1 MKKTTKWV
9 LPLSLLMTV
18 GVYSGAVDASAKTI
32 TNDTAK
38 QTSMSDCNW
47 QTQQQ
52 AYNWVKSNQNTPTI
66 KVIKVSNNEFN
77 NYKNMNLEQLYK
89 TFGIKG
95 SNFGTTPTAGSN
107 QGTKPTAGSNQ
118 GTKPTAGSNQGTKP
132 TTGSGQG
139 TKPTTGSN
147 QGTTPSAGS
156 NQGTKPTTGSNQ
168 GSTSK
173 SNTGSNT
180 STSTNSNSSSVSQ
193 FEQKVIE
200 LTNAER
206 AKEGLKALQADTKL
220 MQSARLKSDDMA
232 KNNYFDHTSP
242 TYGSPFDQMKSLG
255 ISYKS
260 AGENIAQ
267 GQKTPQEVVQAW
279 MDSPGH
285 RANIMNASYTHI
297 GVGYSANGNYW
308 TQQFIGK

>member
-18 GVYSGAVDASAKTI
+18 GVYSGALDASAKTI
-32 TNDTAK
+32 THNTAK
-38 QTSMSDCNW
+38 QTSMSDYNW
-47 QTQQQ
+47 QTQKQ
-52 AYNWVKSNQNTPTI
+52 AY
-66 KVIKVSNNEFN
+66 
-77 NYKNMNLEQLYK
+77 YKHR
-89 TFGIKG
+89 G
-95 SNFGTTPTAGSN
+95 SY
-107 QGTKPTAGSNQ
+107 
-118 GTKPTAGSNQGTKP
+118 QGTKP
-132 TTGSGQG
+132 TTG
-139 TKPTTGSN
+139 TN
-147 QGTTPSAGS
+147 QGTTPTTDS
-156 NQGTKPTTGSNQ
+156 NQSTTPATESNQKTTPTTSSNQ
-168 GSTSK
+168 GSTSNK
-173 SNTGSNT
+173 DTGSNTPT
-180 STSTNSNSSSVSQ
+180 STSTNSNTSSVSQ

-206 AKEGLKALQADTKL
+206 AKEGLAALQADTKL

-267 GQKTPQEVVQAW
+267 GQKTPEEVVQAW

>member
-18 GVYSGAVDASAKTI
+18 GVYSGALDASAKTI
-32 TNDTAK
+32 TQDTAK
-38 QTSMSDCNW
+38 QTSMSDCDW
-47 QTQQQ
+47 QTAQQQ
-52 AYNWVKSNQNTPTI
+52 AYEWVKSYQNQNSPVQF
-66 KVIKVSNNEFN
+66 KVVKVSTNDINNFE
-77 NYKNMNLEQLYK
+77 KLY
-89 TFGIKG
+89 
-95 SNFGTTPTAGSN
+95 SEHYGSN
-107 QGTKPTAGSNQ
+107 QA
-118 GTKPTAGSNQGTKP
+118 
-132 TTGSGQG
+132 

-147 QGTTPSAGS
+147 QAAKPTTGTTQAAKPTTGSSQAAKPTTGTTQAAKPTTGS
-156 NQGTKPTTGSNQ
+156 NQATKPTTGSNQ
-168 GSTSK
+168 STK
-173 SNTGSNT
+173 PATGSNT
-180 STSTNSNSSSVSQ
+180 STSANSNSSSVSQ

-206 AKEGLKALQADTKL
+206 AKAGLKALQADTKL

-267 GQKTPQEVVQAW
+267 GQRTPEEVVQAW

-285 RANIMNASYTHI
+285 RANIMNSSYTHI